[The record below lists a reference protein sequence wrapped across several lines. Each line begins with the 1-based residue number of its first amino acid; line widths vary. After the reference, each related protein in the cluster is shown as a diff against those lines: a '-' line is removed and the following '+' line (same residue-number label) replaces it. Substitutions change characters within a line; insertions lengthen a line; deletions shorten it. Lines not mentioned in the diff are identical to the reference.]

1 MCIYS
6 PDLIYELQTFI
17 SYSPYTISTWMSI
30 RHYKIS
36 QSKNKLLIGPIKPVH
51 SRFSL
56 SMLMATPS
64 FWLFWLISSTPFSLT
79 PQSIPMESCQI
90 YLQYISS
97 SWTVSHLFHCYHL
110 GLNSITFLQDYFNN
124 LITGLHNFT
133 LVPWPSVIKTAFTV
147 IPLKISSDN
156 VPSLVKPIFFPQ
168 SKYISPCNGLQG
180 PMWSGIKNTG
190 ILAGHQ
196 IFQECKCPWT
206 SSHLFPQPEIA

>member
-1 MCIYS
+1 MNYRLSYHTLPIPS
-6 PDLIYELQTFI
+6 PLECLLDITK
-17 SYSPYTISTWMSI
+17 SVSPKINSWSALLNLSTHGLPYLCWWQLRLSDCSGQ
-30 RHYKIS
+30 YP
-36 QSKNKLLIGPIKPVH
+36 QPL
-51 SRFSL
+51 SL
-56 SMLMATPS
+56 SLLNQFPWNLVKSIFNIYPAAEPFLT
-64 FWLFWLISSTPFSLT
+64 SSR
-79 PQSIPMESCQI
+79 
-90 YLQYISS
+90 
-97 SWTVSHLFHCYHL
+97 YHL

-180 PMWSGIKNTG
+180 PTWSGIKNTG

-206 SSHLFPQPEIA
+206 SSHLFPQPGIA